1 MADKYNRVEP
11 KVPPMTIAILVTIAL
26 VVLAIIIFMRPSDAE
41 QIHAEYT
48 VTART
53 DLTEDHP
60 FKSVEYED
68 GFLGFRKGLKSIIE
82 DETNVLVY
90 IGHAECPS
98 CLSHVAPYESYFYG
112 EGVDAYFDH
121 IYYYSPLDELST
133 FESFQADFE
142 EIRSAVPQLVLFV
155 DGKVEAMHELP
166 EVPEGEEPTEQQINQ
181 QVKAFYL
188 DVLELLEEA

>member
-11 KVPPMTIAILVTIAL
+11 KVPPVTIAILVGIAL
-26 VVLAIIIFMRPSDAE
+26 VVLAIIIFLRPSDAE

-60 FKSVEYED
+60 FKSVEYDD
-68 GFLGFRKGLKSIIE
+68 GFLGIRKGLKSIIE

-90 IGHAECPS
+90 FGHAQCPS
-98 CLSHVAPYESYFYG
+98 CLAHVAAYESYFYD

-121 IYYYSPLDELST
+121 IYYYNPQDDLTT
-133 FESFQADFE
+133 FESMQSDFE
-142 EIRSAVPQLVLFV
+142 DLRSSVPQLVLFV
-155 DGKVEAMHELP
+155 DGEVRVMHELP
-166 EVPEGEEPTEQQINQ
+166 EVPEGEEPTEQQINA

-188 DVLELLEEA
+188 DVLDLLENA